1 MQVIDVRLGWLGV
14 GEIMSTR
21 LASHHALLGHIMARY
36 WSSSLQPLLAKL
48 LPRLFCAYC
57 CSLSRIELQGCVS
70 DISATNGAASVA
82 FV

>member
-1 MQVIDVRLGWLGV
+1 MQVIDVRLGRLGV

-21 LASHHALLGHIMARY
+21 LAPHHDLLGHMARY

-70 DISATNGAASVA
+70 DISATNGAASMA